1 MRNTV
6 LVSKQFFIEY
16 KSTTIF
22 LIVGALISILHINV
36 FYYSHDTPKWVVFDL
51 FLSAYA
57 LFCMGG
63 RRVLSFSYI
72 GCFVLIILYFMLLSL
87 VWSPHKVAGLEF
99 ILRFVLT
106 FLFGYCLIVC
116 ESEKKLWHLLM
127 ILVLVSAFAFST
139 VFMIEHY
146 VMKITYNVGNFS
158 PIGFMNNAGQV
169 FNIWIP
175 VLVAYCFQARNR
187 KVLILSII
195 ILLLIVHVLMEAA
208 TRATIVGL
216 MISELV
222 VFFIVLV
229 KSRSFKQSIRF
240 ILINILLLSGCLV
253 YSFLNVSSTDRM
265 YDKLTSFTDSQT
277 YKGMGSRYD
286 MFVNTWEMAKD
297 NPLGVGVNNFEYIH
311 PKYAFPGTDHASPM
325 VSEKVILRTPHNII
339 LKMYS
344 ELGIIGGTFFAFLLM
359 CLFFCAFYNALKG
372 EIYDKWLLIAT
383 MSTLFHSLL
392 SAVFLTPVSLFFSSI
407 LFAVIIK
414 RFYINFN
421 VRFEIAVKI
430 PRGAYVLLLLVPAM
444 SLSWMAS
451 EFYAFRGLVRQDISD
466 LELSLKFNSSNDRAL
481 YNLSQIRWY
490 RFKDSKGSLKNI
502 DEFLSLYPYHISG
515 LMIKAERQW
524 LLKDYIG
531 ANYTLSKLLSFYPK
545 FDRAKRLH
553 FMVNQHLR
561 KTT

>member
-1 MRNTV
+1 MKNIV
-6 LVSKQFFIEY
+6 LVRKQLFFEY
-16 KSTTIF
+16 KNTIIF

-36 FYYSHDTPKWVVFDL
+36 FYYSHDTPKWVVFDV
-51 FLSAYA
+51 FLSICS
-57 LFCMGG
+57 LFCL
-63 RRVLSFSYI
+63 RRRHVLSFSYI
-72 GCFVLIILYFMLLSL
+72 GGLVLILLYFMLLSL
-87 VWSPHKVAGLEF
+87 VWSPHKVAGLELT
-99 ILRFVLT
+99 LRFSLT
-106 FLFGYCLIVC
+106 FLFGYCLIIDV
-116 ESEKKLWHLLM
+116 SASRLLRLLM
-127 ILVLVSAFAFST
+127 IAVFVSAFAFSI
-139 VFMIEHY
+139 VFIIEHY
-146 VMKITYNVGNFS
+146 VIKAPYNVGNFS

-169 FNIWIP
+169 FNIWVP
-175 VLVAYCFQARNR
+175 VLVAYCFHVMN
-187 KVLILSII
+187 KKILTLSVI

-216 MISELV
+216 MLSELI

-229 KSRSFKQSIRF
+229 QTRSFKQSIRF
-240 ILINILLLSGCLV
+240 ILINILLLSSCLA
-253 YSFLNVSSTDRM
+253 YSFLNISGTDRM
-265 YDKLTSFTDSQT
+265 YDKLISFTDSQT

-311 PKYAFPGTDHASPM
+311 PKYAFPGTDRASPM

-344 ELGIIGGTFFAFLLM
+344 ELGVIGGTFFALLLM
-359 CLFFCAFYNALKG
+359 CLFLCAFCNALKG
-372 EIYDKWLLIAT
+372 EFYDKWLLIAT

-392 SAVFLTPVSLFFSSI
+392 SAVFLTPVSLFFSII
-407 LFAVIIK
+407 LFAVILK

-421 VRFEIAVKI
+421 VRFKFTVKI
-430 PRGAYVLLLLVPAM
+430 PRSVCVLLLLVPAI

-451 EFYAFRGLVRQDISD
+451 EFYAFRGQLRQDISD
-466 LELSLKFNSSNDRAL
+466 IKLSLKFNPSNDRAL

-490 RFKDSKGSLKNI
+490 RFKDAKGSLKNI
-502 DEFLSLYPYHISG
+502 DEFLLLYPYHISG

-545 FDRAKRLH
+545 FDRARRLH
-553 FMVNQHLR
+553 FMVNQYLR
-561 KTT
+561 KAT